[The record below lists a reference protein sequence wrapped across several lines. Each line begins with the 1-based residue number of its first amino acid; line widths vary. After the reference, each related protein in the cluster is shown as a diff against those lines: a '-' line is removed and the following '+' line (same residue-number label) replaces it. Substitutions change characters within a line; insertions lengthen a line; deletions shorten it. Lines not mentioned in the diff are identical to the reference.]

1 MDYVLYPENSILID
15 LFECEDNASVLYS
28 PSRSALDTL
37 EPKSLDLIGMPNQ
50 PHAIKII
57 NPGVTFLRVKSKK
70 AYLRWLPIDAEKGKG
85 LGYLDYDVGSI
96 LYENSLLKFNVQW
109 QPVFAKR
116 DTVTKIHQ
124 ANYVLIIG
132 TDPAS
137 IKSAINC

>member
-1 MDYVLYPENSILID
+1 M
-15 LFECEDNASVLYS
+15 
-28 PSRSALDTL
+28 
-37 EPKSLDLIGMPNQ
+37 DLIGMPNQ

-70 AYLRWLPIDAEKGKG
+70 AYLRWLPIDVEKGKG
-85 LGYLDYDVGSI
+85 LGYLDYDIGSI
-96 LYENSLLKFNVQW
+96 LYENSLLKFTVQW

-124 ANYVLIIG
+124 ANYVLIVG
-132 TDPAS
+132 TDPVS